1 MAIPFEL
8 NSVYNFNTYAPSILG
23 NEIKNAVILG
33 VFDYS
38 IASQFTSPDT
48 KHVQIFPFLPV
59 GTIDDPKKYTYILFK
74 SESGTKEI
82 FALQWI
88 DLATV
93 VKKTSL
99 TITITVTGAQSGDEQ
114 TIRDSLIL
122 LNFKTFNIKTV

>member
-8 NSVYNFNTYAPSILG
+8 NATYNFNTYAPSILG
-23 NEIKNAVILG
+23 SEIKNALILG

-38 IASQFTSPDT
+38 VASQFASPDT

-74 SESGTKEI
+74 SESGTKEV

-88 DLATV
+88 DQATIT
-93 VKKTSL
+93 KKTAL
-99 TITITVTGAQSGDEQ
+99 TITIMVTGAQSGDERI
-114 TIRDSLIL
+114 IRDSLIL
-122 LNFKTFNIKTV
+122 LNFKTFSIKTV